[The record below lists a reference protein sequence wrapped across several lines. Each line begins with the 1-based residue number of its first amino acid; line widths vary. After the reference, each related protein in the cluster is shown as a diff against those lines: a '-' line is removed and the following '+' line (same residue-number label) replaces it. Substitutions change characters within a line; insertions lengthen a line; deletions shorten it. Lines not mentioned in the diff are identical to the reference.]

1 MSPYSTLGKSYGEQ
15 ATVDLLHDKWA
26 DLMDKYLD
34 TRFRS
39 SSAHVQSTSINEK
52 NESIYQ
58 RDASTGKRNKPI
70 RLHDPNVSTT
80 GSKKSRCQ
88 SPNDGSF
95 SYLYSGR
102 DDFQSASAT
111 SFKEINRQ
119 STSPYHHLAQQY
131 QRAPHRYPS
140 PHHSVTSPTR
150 HVHNRPQSQTNRYS
164 NVPAEISSKFS
175 SFYSLLLIFLL
186 VFSLLYFF
194 FFLFAKLY
202 NMWGFYKLYVFST
215 SYLYYAFNNIGEIRR
230 TFIEG

>member
-26 DLMDKYLD
+26 DLMDRYLD

-39 SSAHVQSTSINEK
+39 SSAHVQSSNAEK
-52 NESIYQ
+52 NENIYQ
-58 RDASTGKRNKPI
+58 RDASTGKRNTTI
-70 RLHDPNVSTT
+70 RLHDPNMSTM

-88 SPNDGSF
+88 SPNDNSF

-140 PHHSVTSPTR
+140 PHHSVTSPSR
-150 HVHNRPQSQTNRYS
+150 HVNNRPPSQNRYS
-164 NVPAEISSKFS
+164 NVLPAEISSKF
-175 SFYSLLLIFLL
+175 IFN
-186 VFSLLYFF
+186 FS
-194 FFLFAKLY
+194 
-202 NMWGFYKLYVFST
+202 
-215 SYLYYAFNNIGEIRR
+215 
-230 TFIEG
+230 